1 MSTSF
6 DIDYNKLPA
15 HIAVIM
21 DGNGRWAS
29 GKGLPKIAGHKAGM
43 EALKKI
49 VRKSGEIGLKHLTV
63 YAFSTENWKRSDEEV
78 SGIFQILVYYME
90 REIKEIHAQNVKVQI
105 LGDYSIIPEKARQAV
120 ERAVNLTK
128 NNTGLSFNIA
138 LNYGGRDEIKRAVI
152 KLAER
157 VKSGN
162 LEPAEIT
169 EEDISSLLYTSS
181 MPDPDLIIRTSGEL
195 RLSNFLLWQSAYSE
209 LYFTDLLWPDFDENA
224 FLGAIDS
231 FQHRKRN
238 FGGR

>member
-138 LNYGGRDEIKRAVI
+138 LNYGGRDEIKRKSFLLCWAWVINNNLVI
-152 KLAER
+152 KYNGGLGLW
-157 VKSGN
+157 K
-162 LEPAEIT
+162 
-169 EEDISSLLYTSS
+169 LLN
-181 MPDPDLIIRTSGEL
+181 IKI
-195 RLSNFLLWQSAYSE
+195 NQYSKH
-209 LYFTDLLWPDFDENA
+209 
-224 FLGAIDS
+224 I
-231 FQHRKRN
+231 
-238 FGGR
+238 